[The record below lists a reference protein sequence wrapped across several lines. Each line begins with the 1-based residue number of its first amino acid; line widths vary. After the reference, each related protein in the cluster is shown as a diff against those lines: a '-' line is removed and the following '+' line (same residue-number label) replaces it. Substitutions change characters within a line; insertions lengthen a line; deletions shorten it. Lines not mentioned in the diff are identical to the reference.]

1 MVNLQDVTFATRP
14 VSVTVDTLSWG
25 GKDIFFAP
33 YGDYWRQARK
43 VSIVKLFGPKRIQ
56 IYRSIREEEVKNL
69 IHNITTAAK
78 TSRHVNLSELM
89 TAFVSDTTIRAITG
103 AKHNEHS
110 EFLRAWGTSLQLAAG
125 SNLADLFPSMR
136 WLTDIVSGAA
146 YKAQKCN
153 QIFGALFDN
162 IIKMKRE
169 RNAISDTTDTEDED
183 LLDLLLKMHKG
194 EGVPTPLELDSI
206 KGLLLV

>member
-1 MVNLQDVTFATRP
+1 M
-14 VSVTVDTLSWG
+14 SWG

-33 YGDYWRQARK
+33 YGDYWRHARK

-56 IYRSIREEEVKNL
+56 VYRSVREEEVKNL
-69 IHNITTAAK
+69 LCNITTAAK
-78 TSRHVNLSELM
+78 SSPLVNLSELM
-89 TAFVSDTTIRAITG
+89 TAFVSDTTLRAITG

-110 EFLRAWGTSLQLAAG
+110 VFLRAWGISLQLAAG
-125 SNLADLFPSMR
+125 SNMADIFPSMR
-136 WLTDIVSGAA
+136 WLTDIISGATYEA
-146 YKAQKCN
+146 ERCKQV
-153 QIFGALFDN
+153 FGRLFEN

-183 LLDLLLKMHKG
+183 LLDLLLKMHEG

-206 KGLLLV
+206 KGLLLVRSFFI